1 MWQIIV
7 RVILRFRLFILIS
20 IGVLTLFFGYLG
32 SNIKMS
38 YEMAS
43 MLPDDDPINIE
54 YQKFRKQFGQDGS
67 VIFVAIKDP
76 KLFTLEHFQ
85 TWYDLTDEVSQIHGV
100 EGVVSAAHAFA
111 LIRNDSLKKF
121 DFKPILSDRPAT
133 QSEVDSTK
141 KILYS
146 LPLYNGRL
154 FNKTTDVNLMM
165 ITLDKTVINS
175 KERIPLVSNI
185 KSAIDKYGV
194 KYDIQIHYSG
204 LPYIR
209 TVTSKMIQN
218 ELLLFT
224 LMALVIASILLF
236 LLFKSFRAVFFAML
250 VVIVAVVWA
259 LGTVVIFGYQIT
271 ILTGILP
278 PLLIVIGVENSIFL
292 LNKYLSEF
300 REHGN
305 KVKALSRMISRIGN
319 ANLLTN
325 ATTAVG
331 FAAFIITGNQLLVE
345 FGIIAALNIFLIYL
359 LSLLMLPI
367 LFSYFPEPQP
377 KHLKHLEKG
386 FISHFLDR
394 VVSIVQTKRPII
406 YIITGTLVI
415 AGIYGIT
422 KLKTTGNIVDDISK
436 DDILYKDLIFLEQN
450 FKGVMPL
457 EITIDTKKPK
467 GILRASTLRKIDK
480 LQQVIK
486 KYPEFSEPLSIV
498 EVVKAAKQ
506 AFYRGNPKMYSLP
519 NNQERNFIL
528 SYVPSL
534 EKGGSNSILK
544 SFVDSSLQITRVSV
558 QMANIGTNDIER
570 ILKDFEP
577 RVDSIFPPDKYDV
590 HLTGTSVVFLKGTD
604 YLVKNLFSSL
614 LLAIVA
620 ITMLMALIF
629 SSARMIIIS
638 LIPNI
643 IPQIITAGMMGY
655 FGISIKPSTI
665 LIFSIALGISVD
677 STIHF
682 LSRYRLQ
689 LKHNNW
695 RIKESV
701 LGALQETGY
710 SMIYS
715 AIVLFFGFSMFTL
728 SSFGGTEAL
737 GYLVSVTLFVALFS
751 NLFVL
756 PSLLLSI
763 DKWLLTKS
771 FKEPFLEV
779 FDEEEDIELDK
790 LIIEELG
797 NDEHKEKVQND
808 KFKKI

>member
-1 MWQIIV
+1 MWQVIV
-7 RVILRFRLFILIS
+7 RVILRYRLVILS
-20 IGVLTLFFGYLG
+20 IIAVITIFMGYTG
-32 SNIKMS
+32 SKIKMS

-54 YQKFRKQFGQDGS
+54 YKKFKQQFGQDGS
-67 VIFVAIKDP
+67 VIFVAIQDSN
-76 KLFTLEHFQ
+76 LFTLNHF
-85 TWYDLTDEVSQIHGV
+85 TSWYDLTRDVSEINGV
-100 EGVVSAAHAFA
+100 EGVVSAAHAFS
-111 LIRNDSLKKF
+111 LVRNDSLRKF
-121 DFKPILSDRPAT
+121 NFKPILSHKPSSQA
-133 QSEVDSTK
+133 EVDSVK
-141 KILYS
+141 KVLYS

-154 FNKTTDVNLMM
+154 FNKKTNVNLMM

-175 KERIPLVSNI
+175 KKRIPLIGEI
-185 KSAIDKYGV
+185 KEKIDRYGSTYHI
-194 KYDIQIHYSG
+194 KIHYSG

-218 ELLLFT
+218 ELLLFV
-224 LMALVIASILLF
+224 LMALIIASILLF
-236 LLFKSFRAVFFAML
+236 VLFKSLRAVFFAML
-250 VVIVAVVWA
+250 VVIVAVIWA
-259 LGTVVIFGYQIT
+259 LGTVVLFGYKIT

-292 LNKYLSEF
+292 LNKYLSEY

-305 KVKALSRMISRIGN
+305 KIKALSRMISRIGN

-331 FAAFIITGNQLLVE
+331 FAAFIITGNQLLVQ

-359 LSLLMLPI
+359 LSLFMLPI
-367 LFSYFPEPQP
+367 LFSFFPEPKP

-386 FISHFLDR
+386 FISRFLDK
-394 VVSIVQTKRPII
+394 VVIIVQTKRPVI
-406 YIITGTLVI
+406 YTITGILLI

-450 FKGVMPL
+450 FNGVMPL

-467 GILRASTLRKIDK
+467 GILRSSTLRKIDK
-480 LQQVIK
+480 LQNILK
-486 KYPEFSEPLSIV
+486 TYPEFSEPLSIV
-498 EVVKAAKQ
+498 EVVKSAKQ

-534 EKGGSNSILK
+534 DKGGNNSILK
-544 SFVDSSLQITRVSV
+544 SFVDSNLQTTRVSV

-570 ILKDFEP
+570 ILKKLNP
-577 RVDSIFPPDKYDV
+577 QIDSIFPPKKYEV
-590 HLTGTSVVFLKGTD
+590 HLTGTSVVFLKGTN

-643 IPQIITAGMMGY
+643 IPQILTAGMMGY

-689 LKHNNW
+689 LKYNNW
-695 RIKESV
+695 QIKKSV
-701 LGALQETGY
+701 LLALQETGY

-737 GYLVSVTLFVALFS
+737 GYLVSVTLLVALFS

-797 NDEHKEKVQND
+797 DDTENNNLKNS
-808 KFKKI
+808 

>member
-1 MWQIIV
+1 
-7 RVILRFRLFILIS
+7 
-20 IGVLTLFFGYLG
+20 
-32 SNIKMS
+32 
-38 YEMAS
+38 MAS

-54 YQKFRKQFGQDGS
+54 YQNFKKQFGQDGS
-67 VIFVAIKDP
+67 VIFVAIQDSN
-76 KLFTLEHFQ
+76 LFTLSHF
-85 TWYDLTDEVSQIHGV
+85 TSWYDLTQAVSKIPGV
-100 EGVVSAAHAFA
+100 EGVVSAAHAFS
-111 LIRNDSLKKF
+111 LVRNDSLKKF
-121 DFKPILSDRPAT
+121 DFKPILAHPPVSQA
-133 QSEVDSTK
+133 EVDSVK
-141 KILYS
+141 KVLYS

-154 FNKTTDVNLMM
+154 FNKKTNVNLMM

-175 KERIPLVSNI
+175 KKRIPLISEI
-185 KSAIDKYGV
+185 KEKIDQYGSTYHI
-194 KYDIQIHYSG
+194 KIHYSG

-218 ELLLFT
+218 ELLLFV

-236 LLFKSFRAVFFAML
+236 ILFKSLRAVFFAML
-250 VVIVAVVWA
+250 VVIVAVIWA
-259 LGTVVIFGYQIT
+259 LGTVVLFGYKIT

-292 LNKYLSEF
+292 LNKYLTEY

-331 FAAFIITGNQLLVE
+331 FAAFIITGNQLLVQ

-359 LSLLMLPI
+359 LSLFMLPI
-367 LFSYFPEPQP
+367 LFSFFPEPKP

-386 FISHFLDR
+386 IISRFLDR
-394 VVSIVQTKRPII
+394 VVIIVQTKRTVI
-406 YIITGTLVI
+406 YIVTGTLLV
-415 AGIYGIT
+415 AGIFGIT

-436 DDILYKDLIFLEQN
+436 DDVLYKDLIFLEQN
-450 FKGVMPL
+450 FNGVMPL

-467 GILRASTLRKIDK
+467 GILRSSTLRKIDK
-480 LQQVIK
+480 LQNVLK
-486 KYPEFSEPLSIV
+486 TYPEFSEPLSIV
-498 EVVKAAKQ
+498 EVVKSAKQ

-534 EKGGSNSILK
+534 DKGGSNSLLK
-544 SFVDSSLQITRVSV
+544 SFVDSSLQTTRVSV

-570 ILKDFEP
+570 ILKSLTP
-577 RVDSIFPPDKYDV
+577 KIDSIFPPKKYDV
-590 HLTGTSVVFLKGTD
+590 HLTGTSVVFLKGTN

-614 LLAIVA
+614 LLAIVV

-643 IPQIITAGMMGY
+643 IPQILTAGMMGY

-689 LKHNNW
+689 LKYNNW
-695 RIKESV
+695 EIKKSV
-701 LGALQETGY
+701 LLALQETGY

-737 GYLVSVTLFVALFS
+737 GYLVSATLLVALFS

-756 PSLLLSI
+756 PSLLLSM

-771 FKEPFLEV
+771 FKEPLMEV

-797 NDEHKEKVQND
+797 DDNKEGNN
-808 KFKKI
+808 KKQ

>member
-1 MWQIIV
+1 MWQVIV
-7 RVILRFRLFILIS
+7 RVILRYRLVILS
-20 IGVLTLFFGYLG
+20 IIAVITIFMGYTG
-32 SNIKMS
+32 SKIKMS

-54 YQKFRKQFGQDGS
+54 YKKFKQQFGQDGS
-67 VIFVAIKDP
+67 VIFVAIQDSN
-76 KLFTLEHFQ
+76 LFTLNHF
-85 TWYDLTDEVSQIHGV
+85 TSWYDLTRDVSEINGV
-100 EGVVSAAHAFA
+100 EGVVSAAHAFS
-111 LIRNDSLKKF
+111 LVRNDSLRKF
-121 DFKPILSDRPAT
+121 NFKPILSHKPTSQA
-133 QSEVDSTK
+133 EVDSVK
-141 KILYS
+141 KVLYS

-154 FNKTTDVNLMM
+154 FNKKTNVNLMM

-175 KERIPLVSNI
+175 KKRIPLIGEI
-185 KSAIDKYGV
+185 KEKIDRYGSTYHI
-194 KYDIQIHYSG
+194 KIHYSG

-218 ELLLFT
+218 ELLLFV
-224 LMALVIASILLF
+224 LMALIIASILLF
-236 LLFKSFRAVFFAML
+236 VLFKSLRAVFFAML
-250 VVIVAVVWA
+250 VVIVAVIWA
-259 LGTVVIFGYQIT
+259 LGTVVLFGYKIT

-292 LNKYLSEF
+292 LNKYLSEY

-305 KVKALSRMISRIGN
+305 KIKALSRMISRIGN

-331 FAAFIITGNQLLVE
+331 FAAFIITGNQLLVQ

-359 LSLLMLPI
+359 LSLFMLPI
-367 LFSYFPEPQP
+367 LFSFFPEPKP

-386 FISHFLDR
+386 FISRFLDK
-394 VVSIVQTKRPII
+394 VVIIVQTKRPVI
-406 YIITGTLVI
+406 YTITGILLI

-450 FKGVMPL
+450 FNGVMPL

-467 GILRASTLRKIDK
+467 GILRSSTLRKIDK
-480 LQQVIK
+480 LQNILK
-486 KYPEFSEPLSIV
+486 TYPEFSEPLSIV
-498 EVVKAAKQ
+498 EVVKSAKQ

-534 EKGGSNSILK
+534 DKGGNNSILK
-544 SFVDSSLQITRVSV
+544 SFVDSNLQTTRVSV

-570 ILKDFEP
+570 ILKKLNP
-577 RVDSIFPPDKYDV
+577 QIDSIFPPKKYEV
-590 HLTGTSVVFLKGTD
+590 HLTGTSVVFLKGTN

-643 IPQIITAGMMGY
+643 IPQILTAGMMGY

-689 LKHNNW
+689 LKYNNW
-695 RIKESV
+695 QIKKSV
-701 LGALQETGY
+701 LLALQETGY

-737 GYLVSVTLFVALFS
+737 GYLVSVTLLVALFS

-797 NDEHKEKVQND
+797 DDTENNNLKNS
-808 KFKKI
+808 